1 MRDQNIRIEKATT
14 FKEKPDPTTLEFGTL
29 FTDHMFILDYTE
41 ELGWH
46 DGRIVP
52 YGPIELDPSA
62 TSLHYGQTVFEGLK
76 AYVTDNDE
84 VQLFRPDQNVARLN
98 RSSERL
104 RIPDLD
110 VDYATK
116 AIKELVKIDKDWVPK
131 EKGTS
136 LYIRPFIIA
145 TEAHLGVSPSK
156 NYKFIVILSPVG
168 AYYKEGIN
176 PVKIAVENEYVRAVE
191 GGTGE
196 AKTGGNYAASL
207 VATELVA
214 EKGFAQVLWL
224 DGVEKKYIE
233 EVGSMNVFFKIN
245 GEIITPDLHGSILP
259 GITRDS
265 VIKMLEHWD
274 IPVTERRISMQE
286 VYDAH
291 QNGTL
296 EEAFGTGTA
305 AVISPIGQL
314 TWNNEDMV
322 INNGKTGEIAKKL
335 YDSLTGIQY
344 GEIEDIFNWTVKID

>member
-1 MRDQNIRIEKATT
+1 MKDQNIRIEKATT

-46 DGRIVP
+46 DGRIIP

-207 VATELVA
+207 VATE
-214 EKGFAQVLWL
+214 
-224 DGVEKKYIE
+224 
-233 EVGSMNVFFKIN
+233 
-245 GEIITPDLHGSILP
+245 
-259 GITRDS
+259 
-265 VIKMLEHWD
+265 MLL
-274 IPVTERRISMQE
+274 R
-286 VYDAH
+286 
-291 QNGTL
+291 
-296 EEAFGTGTA
+296 
-305 AVISPIGQL
+305 
-314 TWNNEDMV
+314 
-322 INNGKTGEIAKKL
+322 K
-335 YDSLTGIQY
+335 DSLKYFG
-344 GEIEDIFNWTVKID
+344 